1 MNAKKTAPTEQPPYV
16 AETLQR
22 AMRRLGPDVAR
33 LSIPETY
40 AMVWLCLDKLAD
52 FRNPESIAEW
62 TRKQA
67 DRLERGLVH

>member
-1 MNAKKTAPTEQPPYV
+1 MTAEQPQYITD
-16 AETLQR
+16 ALNR
-22 AMRRLGPDVAR
+22 AMRKLGPDVAR

-52 FRNPESIAEW
+52 FRSPESIAEW

-67 DRLERGLVH
+67 DRLERGIVH